1 MEEGVFMTNEELA
14 QILLAGIVSGFLMTT
29 IPYLLGLVINLFFK
43 IVKGW

>member
-1 MEEGVFMTNEELA
+1 MEAGELMTNEELA